1 MILINL
7 LPHREEKRRLR
18 KQAFFAGLGLSIVA
32 GAVLVALWYA
42 VHLQMMSNQQE
53 RNETLRGA
61 IVKLDDE
68 IKDVSALKAEI
79 DSLKAR
85 QRAVEDLQ
93 TDRNMPVYLLNELV
107 THTPEGVYLTS
118 IKQTDKAVLVTGF
131 AQTNERVSEFLRNTN
146 TKSAWLEHPELV
158 EIKATAVNAKDA
170 RDNKR
175 MFDFSMRLGLKR
187 PGEVSAAASAASSAN
202 GAASGAAASGVS
214 SGGGASR
221 PATST
226 ATKS

>member
-7 LPHREEKRRLR
+7 LPHREEKRKLR
-18 KQAFFAGLGLSIVA
+18 KQAFFVGLGLSVVA
-32 GAVLVALWYA
+32 GAVIVALWYA
-42 VHLQMMSNQQE
+42 VQLRMMATQQS
-53 RNETLRGA
+53 RNEILTSA
-61 IVKLDDE
+61 IHKLDDE

-107 THTPEGVYLTS
+107 AQTPEGIYLTS
-118 IKQTDKAVLVTGF
+118 IHQNGQSVTVAGL

-146 TKSAWLEHPELV
+146 SRSKWLEHPELV
-158 EIKATAVNAKDA
+158 EIKAATPGRDG

-175 MFDFSMRLGLKR
+175 LFDFSMRVSLKR
-187 PGEVSAAASAASSAN
+187 PGEVSTAASGASAPAGAASGVKASQPAASAA
-202 GAASGAAASGVS
+202 V
-214 SGGGASR
+214 
-221 PATST
+221 
-226 ATKS
+226 KS

>member
-7 LPHREEKRRLR
+7 LPHREEKRKLR
-18 KQAFFAGLGLSIVA
+18 KQAFFVGLGLSVVA
-32 GAVLVALWYA
+32 GAVIVALWYA
-42 VHLQMMSNQQE
+42 VQLRMMATQQT
-53 RNETLRGA
+53 RNEILTSA
-61 IVKLDDE
+61 IHKLDDE

-107 THTPEGVYLTS
+107 AQTPEGIYLTS
-118 IKQTDKAVLVTGF
+118 IHQNGQSVTVAGF

-146 TKSAWLEHPELV
+146 SRSKWLEHPELV
-158 EIKATAVNAKDA
+158 EIKAATPGRDG

-175 MFDFSMRLGLKR
+175 LFDFSMRVSLKR
-187 PGEVSAAASAASSAN
+187 PGEVSTAASGASAPA
-202 GAASGAAASGVS
+202 GAASGVKASQPAASV
-214 SGGGASR
+214 AV
-221 PATST
+221 
-226 ATKS
+226 KS

>member
-7 LPHREEKRRLR
+7 LPHREEKRKLR
-18 KQAFFAGLGLSIVA
+18 KQAFFVGLGLSVVA
-32 GAVLVALWYA
+32 GAVIVALWYA
-42 VHLQMMSNQQE
+42 VQLRMMATQQT
-53 RNETLRGA
+53 RNEILTSA
-61 IVKLDDE
+61 IHKLDDE

-107 THTPEGVYLTS
+107 AQTPEGIYLTS
-118 IKQTDKAVLVTGF
+118 IHQNGQSVTVAGF

-146 TKSAWLEHPELV
+146 SRSKWLEHPELV
-158 EIKATAVNAKDA
+158 EIKAATPGRDG

-175 MFDFSMRLGLKR
+175 LFDFSMRVSLKR
-187 PGEVSAAASAASSAN
+187 PGEVSTAASGASAPAGAASGIKASQPAASAA
-202 GAASGAAASGVS
+202 V
-214 SGGGASR
+214 
-221 PATST
+221 
-226 ATKS
+226 KS

>member
-18 KQAFFAGLGLSIVA
+18 KQAFFVGLGVSVLAGGLVVA
-32 GAVLVALWYA
+32 MWYA
-42 VHLQMMSNQQE
+42 VQLRMMATQQT
-53 RNETLRGA
+53 RNEILTSA
-61 IVKLDDE
+61 IQKLDDE

-107 THTPEGVYLTS
+107 SQTPEGIYLTAIHQNGQS
-118 IKQTDKAVLVTGF
+118 VTVSGF

-146 TKSAWLEHPELV
+146 NKSTWLEHPELI
-158 EIKATAVNAKDA
+158 EIKAAASSGKDA

-175 MFDFSMRLGLKR
+175 LFDFAMRVSLKR
-187 PGEVSAAASAASSAN
+187 PGEVSSAASGASAP
-202 GAASGAAASGVS
+202 GAAASGAKPSQSAASAPVK
-214 SGGGASR
+214 SGA
-221 PATST
+221 
-226 ATKS
+226 

>member
-18 KQAFFAGLGLSIVA
+18 KQAFFVGLGVSVLAGGLVVA
-32 GAVLVALWYA
+32 MWYA
-42 VHLQMMSNQQE
+42 VQLRMMSTQQT
-53 RNETLRGA
+53 RNEILTSA
-61 IVKLDDE
+61 IHKLDDE

-107 THTPEGVYLTS
+107 SQTPEGIYLTS
-118 IKQTDKAVLVTGF
+118 IHQNGQSVTVSGF

-146 TKSAWLEHPELV
+146 SKSAWLEHPELI
-158 EIKATAVNAKDA
+158 EIKAATSNAKEA
-170 RDNKR
+170 KDNKR
-175 MFDFSMRLGLKR
+175 LFDFAMRVSLKR
-187 PGEVSAAASAASSAN
+187 PGEVSSAASGASAP
-202 GAASGAAASGVS
+202 GAAASGAKPSQSAASAPVK
-214 SGGGASR
+214 SGA
-221 PATST
+221 
-226 ATKS
+226 

>member
-7 LPHREEKRRLR
+7 LPHREEKRKLR
-18 KQAFFAGLGLSIVA
+18 KQAFFVGLGLSVVA
-32 GAVLVALWYA
+32 GAVIVALWYA
-42 VHLQMMSNQQE
+42 VQLRMMATQQT
-53 RNETLRGA
+53 RNEILTSA
-61 IVKLDDE
+61 IHKLDDE

-107 THTPEGVYLTS
+107 AQTPEGIYLTS
-118 IKQTDKAVLVTGF
+118 IHQNGQSVTVAGM

-146 TKSAWLEHPELV
+146 SRSKWLEHPELV
-158 EIKATAVNAKDA
+158 EIKAATPGRDG

-175 MFDFSMRLGLKR
+175 LFDFSMRVSLKR
-187 PGEVSAAASAASSAN
+187 PGEVSTAASGASAPAGAASGVKASQPAASAA
-202 GAASGAAASGVS
+202 V
-214 SGGGASR
+214 
-221 PATST
+221 
-226 ATKS
+226 KS

>member
-18 KQAFFAGLGLSIVA
+18 KQAFFVGLGLSVLAGGVIVA
-32 GAVLVALWYA
+32 MWYA
-42 VHLQMMSNQQE
+42 VQLRMMATQQT
-53 RNETLRGA
+53 RNEILTSA
-61 IVKLDDE
+61 IHKLDDE

-107 THTPEGVYLTS
+107 SQTPEGLYLTA
-118 IKQTDKAVLVTGF
+118 IHQNGQTVTVAGF

-146 TKSAWLEHPELV
+146 NKSTWLEHPELI
-158 EIKATAVNAKDA
+158 EIKAATSNGKDA

-175 MFDFSMRLGLKR
+175 LFDFAMRVSLKR
-187 PGEVSAAASAASSAN
+187 PGDVSS
-202 GAASGAAASGVS
+202 AASGASAPAPAAEASAAAKKAPVKPPKKSG
-214 SGGGASR
+214 A
-221 PATST
+221 
-226 ATKS
+226 

>member
-18 KQAFFAGLGLSIVA
+18 KQAFFVGLGLSAVA
-32 GAVLVALWYA
+32 GGVVVALWYG
-42 VHLQMMSNQQE
+42 VQMRMIATQQT
-53 RNETLRGA
+53 RNEILTSA
-61 IVKLDDE
+61 IQKLDEE

-107 THTPEGVYLTS
+107 AQTPEGIYLTS
-118 IKQTDKAVLVTGF
+118 IHQNGQSVTVAGM

-146 TKSAWLEHPELV
+146 NRSKWLEHPELV
-158 EIKATAVNAKDA
+158 EIKAAAQGKDKDA
-170 RDNKR
+170 RDSKR
-175 MFDFSMRLGLKR
+175 LFDFSMRVSLKR
-187 PGEVSAAASAASSAN
+187 PGEVTS
-202 GAASGAAASGVS
+202 AASGASAPAAAASGAKAS
-214 SGGGASR
+214 QSGASA
-221 PATST
+221 PV
-226 ATKS
+226 KSGA

>member
-18 KQAFFAGLGLSIVA
+18 KQAFFVGLGLSVVA
-32 GAVLVALWYA
+32 GAVVVALWYA
-42 VHLQMMSNQQE
+42 VQLRMMATQQS
-53 RNETLRGA
+53 RNA
-61 IVKLDDE
+61 ILTSAIHKLDDE

-107 THTPEGVYLTS
+107 AQTPEGIYLTS
-118 IKQTDKAVLVTGF
+118 IHQNGESVTVAGF

-146 TKSAWLEHPELV
+146 ARSTWLEHPELV
-158 EIKATAVNAKDA
+158 EIKAATPGKDG

-175 MFDFSMRLGLKR
+175 LFDFSMKVSLKR
-187 PGEVSAAASAASSAN
+187 PGEMSPAASGASAPAGSASGVKASSTAASAA
-202 GAASGAAASGVS
+202 
-214 SGGGASR
+214 
-221 PATST
+221 
-226 ATKS
+226 TKS

>member
-7 LPHREEKRRLR
+7 LPHREEKRKLR
-18 KQAFFAGLGLSIVA
+18 KQAFFVGLGLSVVA
-32 GAVLVALWYA
+32 GAVIVALWYA
-42 VHLQMMSNQQE
+42 VQLRMMATQQT
-53 RNETLRGA
+53 RNEILTSA
-61 IVKLDDE
+61 IHKLDDE

-107 THTPEGVYLTS
+107 AQTPEGIYLTS
-118 IKQTDKAVLVTGF
+118 IHQNGQSVTVAGF

-146 TKSAWLEHPELV
+146 SRSKWLEHPELV
-158 EIKATAVNAKDA
+158 EIKAATPGRDG

-175 MFDFSMRLGLKR
+175 LFDFSMRVSLKR
-187 PGEVSAAASAASSAN
+187 PGEVSTAASGASAPAGAASGVKASQPAASAA
-202 GAASGAAASGVS
+202 V
-214 SGGGASR
+214 
-221 PATST
+221 
-226 ATKS
+226 KS

>member
-7 LPHREEKRRLR
+7 LPHREEKRQLR
-18 KQAFFAGLGLSIVA
+18 KQAFFVGVGVSVLAGGLIVA
-32 GAVLVALWYA
+32 MWYA
-42 VHLQMMSNQQE
+42 VQLRMMATQQT
-53 RNETLRGA
+53 RNEILNSA
-61 IVKLDDE
+61 IHKLDDE

-107 THTPEGVYLTS
+107 SQTPEGLYLTA
-118 IKQTDKAVLVTGF
+118 IHQNGQTVTVSGF

-146 TKSAWLEHPELV
+146 NKSTWLEHPELI
-158 EIKATAVNAKDA
+158 EIKAATNNSKDA

-175 MFDFSMRLGLKR
+175 LFDFAMRVSLKR
-187 PGEVSAAASAASSAN
+187 PGEVSSAASAASAP
-202 GAASGAAASGVS
+202 GAAASGVKPPQS
-214 SGGGASR
+214 AASAPVKSGA
-221 PATST
+221 
-226 ATKS
+226 